1 MANSNGE
8 FDCRIMT
15 LTTTSNDLK
24 TIQGRVEKFSIPC
37 WKESNLSVTSVRLP
51 SFMQPRKSEETA
63 IWKIE
68 LLPTR
73 DLQHSNGNPINK

>member
-1 MANSNGE
+1 MVNQSKRKKKSGTMMANSNGE

-37 WKESNLSVTSVRLP
+37 
-51 SFMQPRKSEETA
+51 
-63 IWKIE
+63 
-68 LLPTR
+68 
-73 DLQHSNGNPINK
+73 